1 MLIPL
6 KNYLSERGPTS
17 LADLAKYFNSSPDA
31 IRGMLSHWIR
41 KGRVCKETLGCNK
54 GCASC
59 PPEQTEL
66 YRWLSPQVTQ
76 PRHIFLCQLP

>member
-6 KNYLSERGPTS
+6 KNYLAEQGQVS
-17 LADLAKYFNSSPDA
+17 LADLAKHFISSPDA
-31 IRGMLSHWIR
+31 LRGMLAHWVR

-59 PPEQTEL
+59 PPEQTEI
-66 YRWLSPQVTQ
+66 YRWLGPRAAQ
-76 PRHIFLCQLP
+76 PGQIPLCQLA